1 MREPYRRVLITK
13 PLRDFYIPLEA
24 FIFGEVIP

>member
-1 MREPYRRVLITK
+1 MRKSYQRVLITK
-13 PLRDFYIPLEA
+13 PLRDFYTSLEV